1 MPDREMTDA
10 ELDLPATKRDVLD
23 LHRELTSTGDELRAD
38 FSEQLTSLRADISGQ
53 LGSMRAEFDGKLAST
68 RDALRTHFEEQLAS
82 TRDELRRHF
91 DVVAERFHSDFA
103 NLFDWTQSTTST
115 TGPRVDD
122 LETRVTR
129 LEQRRKD

>member
-1 MPDREMTDA
+1 MPDREMTGA
-10 ELDLPATKRDVLD
+10 ELSQPATKRDLLD
-23 LHRELTSTGDELRAD
+23 LRRELRAD
-38 FSEQLTSLRADISGQ
+38 FTEQLTSTRESLRGDFDMQLTSTRESLRADFDMQ
-53 LGSMRAEFDGKLAST
+53 LK
-68 RDALRTHFEEQLAS
+68 S

-103 NLFDWTQSTTST
+103 NVFDWAQSTTSA
-115 TGPRVDD
+115 TGTRVDD

>member
-10 ELDLPATKRDVLD
+10 ELSQPATKRDLLD
-23 LHRELTSTGDELRAD
+23 LRRELRAD
-38 FSEQLTSLRADISGQ
+38 FDEQLTSTSE
-53 LGSMRAEFDGKLAST
+53 S
-68 RDALRTHFEEQLAS
+68 LRTDFTEKLTS
-82 TRDELRRHF
+82 TRDELRLHF
-91 DVVAERFHSDFA
+91 DIVAERFHSDFA

-115 TGPRVDD
+115 IGTRVDD